1 MTPFTAV
8 VLAGRR
14 AGVPGELADAHKV
27 SDKCLIPID
36 GVPLIERV
44 VGMLAATTGVGQ
56 IVVSVN
62 DPAILRDLPVCGGL
76 LDSGR
81 VIALP
86 ASENIA
92 ASVLDATAA
101 SGFPALVTTADNV
114 LLTAEAAAQFVS
126 AMAGADA
133 GAAFAP
139 REAILAAHPE
149 GQRRFYEFAD
159 GAYSNCN
166 LYWLGTA
173 RGAAAI
179 ETFREGGQFMKNPG
193 RIAKAFGIFN
203 LLMFRAKLLSLSSA
217 FKRISGRF
225 GVTIIPHVFADGS
238 LAIDVDNQRTYD
250 VALELLQKRA
260 S

>member
-1 MTPFTAV
+1 MSRFSAV

-14 AGVPGELADAHKV
+14 AGVPGELADAHGV

-36 GVPLIERV
+36 GTPLIERV
-44 VGMLAATTGVGQ
+44 VGMIAATPGVGQ

-62 DPAILRDLPVCGGL
+62 DPAILNDLAVCGPL
-76 LDSGR
+76 LASGR
-81 VIALP
+81 LTALP

-92 ASVLDATAA
+92 ASVLDATKVA
-101 SGFPALVTTADNV
+101 GYPALVTTADNV
-114 LLTAEAAAQFVS
+114 LLTSEAVSQFVA
-126 AMAGADA
+126 AMGSADA
-133 GAAFAP
+133 GAAFAQ

-159 GAYSNCN
+159 HAYSNCN

-193 RIAKAFGIFN
+193 RIAKAFGVLN
-203 LLMFRAKLLSLSSA
+203 LAMFRFGWLSLDRA
-217 FKRISGRF
+217 FARISGRF
-225 GVTIIPHVFADGS
+225 GAAIRPHVFTDGS

-250 VALELLQKRA
+250 VALELLKRRA
-260 S
+260 V

>member
-1 MTPFTAV
+1 MTKFTAV

-27 SDKCLIPID
+27 SDKCLIKVD
-36 GVPLIERV
+36 GVRLIERV
-44 VGMLAATTGVGQ
+44 VGMLAATPGVGQ

-62 DPAILRDLPVCGGL
+62 DPTILRELPVCGEL
-76 LDSGR
+76 LVSGR
-81 VIALP
+81 MIALV

-92 ASVLDATAA
+92 ASVLDATKA
-101 SGFPALVTTADNV
+101 SGFPALITTADNV
-114 LLTAEAAAQFVS
+114 LLTGEAVSQFVA
-126 AMAGADA
+126 AMASADA

-159 GAYSNCN
+159 NAYSNCN

-173 RGAAAI
+173 KGAAAI

-225 GVTIIPHVFADGS
+225 GATITPHVFADGS

-250 VALELLQKRA
+250 VALELLKRRA
-260 S
+260 A